1 MIKIL
6 IIEDDDVTNFIS
18 ETKLNDL
25 GFNDITIVTNGQ
37 MGIDYLKTNEC
48 PNIILLDINMPILD
62 GWEFLE
68 IKQNLGICPNVPI
81 IITTSS
87 GRPEDRL
94 KASAFGDIFDYLEKP
109 INFDLLHS
117 LLLRLEKENLQC

>member
-94 KASAFGDIFDYLEKP
+94 KSSAFGDIFDYLEKP

>member
-81 IITTSS
+81 IITNT
-87 GRPEDRL
+87 RT
-94 KASAFGDIFDYLEKP
+94 FF
-109 INFDLLHS
+109 
-117 LLLRLEKENLQC
+117 